1 MAQTVNMQPRMSRQA
16 VPQAITKLSFTFHH
30 RVGKGFFSDDFTIG
44 LAQSKLRQWDDS
56 SVTMMTTFTQV
67 SESHKKGVR

>member
-1 MAQTVNMQPRMSRQA
+1 MGLYRTLKELSPTNGPMAQTVNMQPRMSRQA

-44 LAQSKLRQWDDS
+44 LAQSKLRQS
-56 SVTMMTTFTQV
+56 GTTPV
-67 SESHKKGVR
+67 